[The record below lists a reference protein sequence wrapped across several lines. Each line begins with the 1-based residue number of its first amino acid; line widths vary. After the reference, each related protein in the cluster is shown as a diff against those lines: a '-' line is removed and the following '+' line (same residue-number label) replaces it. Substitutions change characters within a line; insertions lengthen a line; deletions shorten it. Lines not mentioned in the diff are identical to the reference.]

1 MESIILNKAKLYAVR
16 IVNAH
21 RYLVDTHHEYK
32 MSDQLLRSGTA
43 VQALAS
49 EAQYAQS
56 KPDFISKMSIALKEA
71 NESRNWLELLHTT
84 GYIPDNAYNS
94 IINDA
99 NEIVVTLIKIIRTS
113 KRNGEKDTR

>member
-1 MESIILNKAKLYAVR
+1 MEPLILEKAKRYAIR
-16 IVNAH
+16 IVNANK
-21 RYLVDTHHEYK
+21 YLVDTYHEYR

-43 VQALAS
+43 VQALIS

-56 KPDFISKMSIALKEA
+56 KADFVSKMSIALKEA
-71 NESRNWLELLHTT
+71 NESRNWLELLHNT
-84 GYIPDNAYNS
+84 GYIPDNAFHS

-113 KRNGEKDTR
+113 KRNGDKGTS